1 MALRMI
7 KTGIDASVHQTERI
21 LRLCLIV
28 SLVFHAVLVFTLQT
42 AFPTYL
48 TGEDLRIYRV
58 DLIRPPVEDLD
69 MDVKPDTD
77 ISKPQEP
84 VASQASSEDSQETI
98 SLDTDDK
105 RYVSY
110 AQAIKERIAGQWKY
124 PQEAR
129 KKKLEG
135 RLVAL
140 FSLNREGALTR
151 LDITKT
157 SGHEVLDREA
167 ERAIQSAAPFPPF
180 PSTITVSRLNINV
193 SFDYTLT
200 AKTPRK

>member
-48 TGEDLRIYRV
+48 AGEDLRIYRV

-84 VASQASSEDSQETI
+84 VTSQASSEDTQETI

-140 FSLNREGALTR
+140 FSLDREGALTR
-151 LDITKT
+151 MDITKS

-180 PSTITVSRLNINV
+180 PSTITVSLLNINV
-193 SFDYTLT
+193 SFDYTLS
-200 AKTPRK
+200 KKK

>member
-1 MALRMI
+1 MALGII
-7 KTGIDASVHQTERI
+7 KAATDAPVHQTERI
-21 LRLCLIV
+21 LRICLIV
-28 SLVFHAVLVFTLQT
+28 SLTLHAVMVLALQNVVPIDL
-42 AFPTYL
+42 AV
-48 TGEDLRIYRV
+48 EDLRIYRV
-58 DLIRPPVEDLD
+58 ELLRPPVDD
-69 MDVKPDTD
+69 MDLAVKPDTD
-77 ISKPQEP
+77 ISKPEEP
-84 VASQASSEDSQETI
+84 AASNTPSEETQETI

-105 RYVSY
+105 RYVTY

-151 LDITKT
+151 MEITRS

-167 ERAIQSAAPFPPF
+167 ERAVQSAAPFPPF
-180 PSTITVSRLNINV
+180 PSTVTVSRLNINV
-193 SFDYTLT
+193 SFDYTLS
-200 AKTPRK
+200 KKK

>member
-1 MALRMI
+1 MALRII
-7 KTGIDASVHQTERI
+7 KAVTDAYLHSTENI
-21 LRLCLIV
+21 LRTCLML
-28 SLVFHAVLVFTLQT
+28 SLAFHAVMVLALQD
-42 AFPTYL
+42 AFPTYFA
-48 TGEDLRIYRV
+48 GEDLRIYRV
-58 DLIRPPVEDLD
+58 ELLRPPIDD
-69 MDVKPDTD
+69 MDLAEKPDTD
-77 ISKPQEP
+77 ISKPEEP
-84 VASQASSEDSQETI
+84 AVAKPASEESQETI

-105 RYVSY
+105 RYVTY

-151 LDITKT
+151 MEITRS

-167 ERAIQSAAPFPPF
+167 ERAVQSAAPFPPF
-180 PSTITVSRLNINV
+180 PSTVTVSRLNINV
-193 SFDYTLT
+193 SFDYTLS
-200 AKTPRK
+200 KKK

>member
-1 MALRMI
+1 MALRII
-7 KTGIDASVHQTERI
+7 KAVTDAYLHQTENI
-21 LRLCLIV
+21 LRTCLIL
-28 SLVFHAVLVFTLQT
+28 SLAFHAVMVLALQN
-42 AFPTYL
+42 AIPTYL

-58 DLIRPPVEDLD
+58 ELLRPPVDDLD
-69 MDVKPDTD
+69 LAEKPDTD
-77 ISKPQEP
+77 ISKPEEP
-84 VASQASSEDSQETI
+84 AASKTSSEETQETI
-98 SLDTDDK
+98 SLDTADK
-105 RYVSY
+105 RYVTY

-129 KKKLEG
+129 KKRLEG

-151 LDITKT
+151 MEITRS

-167 ERAIQSAAPFPPF
+167 ERAVQSAAPFPPF

-193 SFDYTLT
+193 SFDYTLS
-200 AKTPRK
+200 KKK

>member
-1 MALRMI
+1 MI

-48 TGEDLRIYRV
+48 AGEDLRIYRV

-84 VASQASSEDSQETI
+84 VTSQASSEDTQETI

-140 FSLNREGALTR
+140 FSLDREGALTR

-157 SGHEVLDREA
+157 SGHDVLDREA

-180 PSTITVSRLNINV
+180 PSTITVSLLNINV
-193 SFDYTLT
+193 SFDYAL
-200 AKTPRK
+200 ARRK

>member
-1 MALRMI
+1 MALRII
-7 KTGIDASVHQTERI
+7 KAMTDASGHPTERI
-21 LRLCLIV
+21 LRICLIV
-28 SLVFHAVLVFTLQT
+28 SLAFHAVIVLTLQS

-48 TGEDLRIYRV
+48 TGEDLRTYRV
-58 DLIRPPVEDLD
+58 ELLRPPVDGMDL
-69 MDVKPDTD
+69 VEKPDTD
-77 ISKPQEP
+77 ISKPEEP
-84 VASQASSEDSQETI
+84 EASKPSSEESQETI

-105 RYVSY
+105 RYVTY

-151 LDITKT
+151 FDITKS
-157 SGHEVLDREA
+157 SGQDVLDREA
-167 ERAIQSAAPFPPF
+167 ERAVRSAAPFPPF
-180 PSTITVSRLNINV
+180 PSTVTVSRLNINV
-193 SFDYTLT
+193 SFDYTLS
-200 AKTPRK
+200 KKK

>member
-1 MALRMI
+1 MALRII
-7 KTGIDASVHQTERI
+7 KAATDASGHPTEKI
-21 LRLCLIV
+21 LRTCLIL
-28 SLVFHAVLVFTLQT
+28 SLAFHAVMVLALQT
-42 AFPTYL
+42 AVPTYL
-48 TGEDLRIYRV
+48 AGEELRIYRV
-58 DLIRPPVEDLD
+58 ELLRPPIDDLD
-69 MDVKPDTD
+69 LAEKPDTD
-77 ISKPQEP
+77 ISKPEEP
-84 VASQASSEDSQETI
+84 AASKTSSEETQETI

-105 RYVSY
+105 RYVTY

-129 KKKLEG
+129 KKRLEG

-151 LDITKT
+151 MEITRP

-167 ERAIQSAAPFPPF
+167 ERAVQSAAPFPPF

-193 SFDYTLT
+193 SFDYTLS
-200 AKTPRK
+200 KKK

>member
-1 MALRMI
+1 MALRII
-7 KTGIDASVHQTERI
+7 KAATDVSVRQTERI
-21 LRLCLIV
+21 LRTCLIL
-28 SLVFHAVLVFTLQT
+28 SLAFHVVMVLALQN
-42 AFPTYL
+42 AIPTYL
-48 TGEDLRIYRV
+48 TEEDLRIYRV
-58 DLIRPPVEDLD
+58 ELLRPPVDD
-69 MDVKPDTD
+69 MDLTEKPDTD
-77 ISKPQEP
+77 ISKPEEP
-84 VASQASSEDSQETI
+84 VASKTSSEETQDTI

-105 RYVSY
+105 RYVTY

-140 FSLNREGALTR
+140 FSLDREGALTR
-151 LDITKT
+151 MDITKS

-167 ERAIQSAAPFPPF
+167 ERAVQSAAPFPPF

-193 SFDYTLT
+193 SFDYTLS
-200 AKTPRK
+200 KKK

>member
-7 KTGIDASVHQTERI
+7 TAATDASVHQKERI
-21 LRLCLIV
+21 LRTCLIL
-28 SLVFHAVLVFTLQT
+28 SLAFHAVMVLVLQN
-42 AFPTYL
+42 AVPTYL
-48 TGEDLRIYRV
+48 AGEELRIYRV
-58 DLIRPPVEDLD
+58 ELLRPPVDDLD
-69 MDVKPDTD
+69 LAERPDTD
-77 ISKPQEP
+77 IAKHEEP
-84 VASQASSEDSQETI
+84 AAAKTSSDESQETI
-98 SLDTDDK
+98 SLDTEDK
-105 RYVSY
+105 RYVTY

-151 LDITKT
+151 MEITRS

-167 ERAIQSAAPFPPF
+167 ERAVQSAAPFPPF

-193 SFDYTLT
+193 SFDYTLS
-200 AKTPRK
+200 KKK

>member
-7 KTGIDASVHQTERI
+7 KTGTDTSVHQTERI

-48 TGEDLRIYRV
+48 AGEDLRIYRV

-69 MDVKPDTD
+69 MDLKPDTD

-84 VASQASSEDSQETI
+84 VTSQASSEDTQETI

-140 FSLNREGALTR
+140 FSLSREGALTR
-151 LDITKT
+151 LDITES
-157 SGHEVLDREA
+157 SGHDVFDREA

-180 PSTITVSRLNINV
+180 PSHITVSRLNINV
-193 SFDYTLT
+193 SFDYTLS
-200 AKTPRK
+200 KRK

>member
-1 MALRMI
+1 MALRII
-7 KTGIDASVHQTERI
+7 KAATDVSVRQTEKI
-21 LRLCLIV
+21 LRTCLIL
-28 SLVFHAVLVFTLQT
+28 SLAFHVVMVLALQN
-42 AFPTYL
+42 AIPTYL
-48 TGEDLRIYRV
+48 TEEDLRIYRV
-58 DLIRPPVEDLD
+58 ELLRPPVDD
-69 MDVKPDTD
+69 MDLTEKPDTD
-77 ISKPQEP
+77 ISKPEEP
-84 VASQASSEDSQETI
+84 VASKTSSEETQDTI

-105 RYVSY
+105 RYVTY

-140 FSLNREGALTR
+140 FSLDREGALTR
-151 LDITKT
+151 MDITKS

-167 ERAIQSAAPFPPF
+167 ERAVQSAAPFPPF

-193 SFDYTLT
+193 SFDYTLS
-200 AKTPRK
+200 KKK

>member
-1 MALRMI
+1 MALRII
-7 KTGIDASVHQTERI
+7 KAVTDAYLHQTENI
-21 LRLCLIV
+21 LRTCLIL
-28 SLVFHAVLVFTLQT
+28 SLAFHAVMVLALQDVVPIDL
-42 AFPTYL
+42 AV
-48 TGEDLRIYRV
+48 EDLRIYRV
-58 DLIRPPVEDLD
+58 ELLRPPVDD
-69 MDVKPDTD
+69 MDLAVKPDTD
-77 ISKPQEP
+77 ISKPEEP
-84 VASQASSEDSQETI
+84 AASKTPSEETQETI

-105 RYVSY
+105 RYVTY

-140 FSLNREGALTR
+140 FSLNREGHLTR

-167 ERAIQSAAPFPPF
+167 ERAIRSAAPFPPF
-180 PSTITVSRLNINV
+180 PSTVTVSRLNINV
-193 SFDYTLT
+193 SFDYTLS
-200 AKTPRK
+200 KRK

>member
-1 MALRMI
+1 MALRII
-7 KTGIDASVHQTERI
+7 KAATDASACQTERI
-21 LRLCLIV
+21 LRICLMV
-28 SLVFHAVLVFTLQT
+28 SLAFHAVIVLTLQS

-48 TGEDLRIYRV
+48 TAEDLRIYRV
-58 DLIRPPVEDLD
+58 ELLRPPVDD
-69 MDVKPDTD
+69 MDLTEKPDTD
-77 ISKPQEP
+77 ISKPEEP
-84 VASQASSEDSQETI
+84 AVSKASADETQETI

-105 RYVSY
+105 RYVTY

-140 FSLNREGALTR
+140 FSLNKDGALTR
-151 LDITKT
+151 LEITKS

-167 ERAIQSAAPFPPF
+167 ERAVQSAAPFPPF
-180 PSTITVSRLNINV
+180 PSTVTVSRLNINV
-193 SFDYTLT
+193 SFDYTLS
-200 AKTPRK
+200 KKK

>member
-7 KTGIDASVHQTERI
+7 KPGTDTSVHRAERI
-21 LRLCLIV
+21 PRLCLIV

-140 FSLNREGALTR
+140 FSLNREGALIR

-157 SGHEVLDREA
+157 SGHDVLDREA
-167 ERAIQSAAPFPPF
+167 ESAIQSAAPFPPF

-193 SFDYTLT
+193 SFDYTLS
-200 AKTPRK
+200 KKK

>member
-1 MALRMI
+1 
-7 KTGIDASVHQTERI
+7 
-21 LRLCLIV
+21 
-28 SLVFHAVLVFTLQT
+28 LVFHAVLVFTLQT

-157 SGHEVLDREA
+157 SGHDVLDREA

-193 SFDYTLT
+193 SFDYTLS
-200 AKTPRK
+200 KKK

>member
-1 MALRMI
+1 M
-7 KTGIDASVHQTERI
+7 
-21 LRLCLIV
+21 
-28 SLVFHAVLVFTLQT
+28 VLTLQS

-48 TGEDLRIYRV
+48 AGEDLRIYKV
-58 DLIRPPVEDLD
+58 ELLRPPVDD
-69 MDVKPDTD
+69 MDLAEKPDAD
-77 ISKPQEP
+77 ISKPEEP
-84 VASQASSEDSQETI
+84 AASKPSSEDTQETI

-105 RYVSY
+105 RYVTY

-140 FSLNREGALTR
+140 FSLNREGSLTR

-157 SGHEVLDREA
+157 SGHDVLDREA
-167 ERAIQSAAPFPPF
+167 ERAIESAAPFPPF

-193 SFDYTLT
+193 SFDYTLSKRERRVT
-200 AKTPRK
+200 SDK

>member
-1 MALRMI
+1 MALRII
-7 KTGIDASVHQTERI
+7 KALTDAYLHQTENI
-21 LRLCLIV
+21 LRTCLIL
-28 SLVFHAVLVFTLQT
+28 SLAFHAVMVLALQN
-42 AFPTYL
+42 AIPTYL

-58 DLIRPPVEDLD
+58 ELLRPPVDDLD
-69 MDVKPDTD
+69 LAEKPDTD
-77 ISKPQEP
+77 ISKPEEP
-84 VASQASSEDSQETI
+84 AASKTSSEETQETI
-98 SLDTDDK
+98 SLDTADK
-105 RYVSY
+105 RYVTY

-129 KKKLEG
+129 KKRLEG

-151 LDITKT
+151 MEITRS

-167 ERAIQSAAPFPPF
+167 ERAVQSAAPFPPF

-193 SFDYTLT
+193 SFDYTLS
-200 AKTPRK
+200 KKK

>member
-1 MALRMI
+1 MVLRII
-7 KTGIDASVHQTERI
+7 KAAIDASGHQTQGI
-21 LRLCLIV
+21 LRICLMV
-28 SLVFHAVLVFTLQT
+28 SLAFHAGMVLSLQS

-48 TGEDLRIYRV
+48 AGEDLRIYRV
-58 DLIRPPVEDLD
+58 ELLRPPVDD
-69 MDVKPDTD
+69 MDLVEKPDTD
-77 ISKPQEP
+77 ISKPEEP
-84 VASQASSEDSQETI
+84 EASKPSSEETQETI

-105 RYVSY
+105 RYVTY

-140 FSLNREGALTR
+140 FSLSREGALTR
-151 LDITKT
+151 MEITKS

-167 ERAIQSAAPFPPF
+167 ERAVQSAAPFPPF
-180 PSTITVSRLNINV
+180 PSTISVSRLNINV
-193 SFDYTLT
+193 SFDYTLS
-200 AKTPRK
+200 RKK

>member
-1 MALRMI
+1 MALRII
-7 KTGIDASVHQTERI
+7 KAATDVPVHQTERI
-21 LRLCLIV
+21 LRICVIV
-28 SLVFHAVLVFTLQT
+28 SLAFHAVMVLTLQS

-58 DLIRPPVEDLD
+58 ELLRPPVDD
-69 MDVKPDTD
+69 MDLIEKPDTD
-77 ISKPQEP
+77 ISKPEEP
-84 VASQASSEDSQETI
+84 VAPKPSSEDSQETI

-105 RYVSY
+105 RYVTY

-140 FSLNREGALTR
+140 FSLNREGTLTR
-151 LDITKT
+151 MEISRS

-167 ERAIQSAAPFPPF
+167 ERAVRSAAPFPPF

-193 SFDYTLT
+193 SFDYTLS
-200 AKTPRK
+200 KKK

>member
-1 MALRMI
+1 MALRII
-7 KTGIDASVHQTERI
+7 KAVTDAYLHQTENI
-21 LRLCLIV
+21 LRTCLIL
-28 SLVFHAVLVFTLQT
+28 SLAFHAVMVLALQN

-48 TGEDLRIYRV
+48 AVEDLRTYRV
-58 DLIRPPVEDLD
+58 ELLRPPVDDLD
-69 MDVKPDTD
+69 LAEKPDTD
-77 ISKPQEP
+77 ISKPEGP
-84 VASQASSEDSQETI
+84 AASKTSSEETQETI
-98 SLDTDDK
+98 SLDTADK
-105 RYVSY
+105 RYVTY

-129 KKKLEG
+129 KKRLEG

-151 LDITKT
+151 MEITRS

-167 ERAIQSAAPFPPF
+167 ERAVQSAAPFPPF

-193 SFDYTLT
+193 SFDYTLS
-200 AKTPRK
+200 KKK

>member
-1 MALRMI
+1 MALRII
-7 KTGIDASVHQTERI
+7 KAATDASAHQTDKI
-21 LRLCLIV
+21 LRICLIV

-77 ISKPQEP
+77 ISKPQDT
-84 VASQASSEDSQETI
+84 VTSQASSEDSQETI

-140 FSLNREGALTR
+140 FSLNREGALIR

-157 SGHEVLDREA
+157 SGHDVLDREA
-167 ERAIQSAAPFPPF
+167 ESAIQSAAPFPPF

-193 SFDYTLT
+193 SFDYTLS
-200 AKTPRK
+200 KKK

>member
-7 KTGIDASVHQTERI
+7 KPGTDTSVHQAERI
-21 LRLCLIV
+21 PRLCLIV

-193 SFDYTLT
+193 SFDYTLS
-200 AKTPRK
+200 KKK

>member
-1 MALRMI
+1 MALRTI
-7 KTGIDASVHQTERI
+7 KAATDASVHQTEKI
-21 LRLCLIV
+21 LRTCLIL
-28 SLVFHAVLVFTLQT
+28 SLAFHALMVVALQN
-42 AFPTYL
+42 AIPTYL
-48 TGEDLRIYRV
+48 AGEDLRIYRV
-58 DLIRPPVEDLD
+58 ELLRPPVDD
-69 MDVKPDTD
+69 MDLTEKPDTD
-77 ISKPQEP
+77 ISKPEEP
-84 VASQASSEDSQETI
+84 VAPKTSSEETQETI

-105 RYVSY
+105 RYVTY

-129 KKKLEG
+129 KTKLEG

-151 LDITKT
+151 MEITKS

-167 ERAIQSAAPFPPF
+167 ERAVRSAAPFPPF
-180 PSTITVSRLNINV
+180 PSTVTVSRLNINV

-200 AKTPRK
+200 KKK